1 MIEKIF
7 EELFGEDFNELFNNS
22 VFDESK
28 DDEKDEEKEDTHTYY
43 HKVCDKYEDGKR
55 VSHVEKEVKDGK
67 VLKDVKD
74 TPKIEAKCDA
84 KCIGPKNEHEVKQTE
99 TDKEY
104 EKLSAEYKKLKAQH
118 NVLAKEYNNMC
129 DELYEAQK
137 KLDEISRVFG
147 K

>member
-1 MIEKIF
+1 MIKKIF

-22 VFDESK
+22 VFDEPK
-28 DDEKDEEKEDTHTYY
+28 NDEEDETHTYY

-74 TPKIEAKCDA
+74 TPKLETKC
-84 KCIGPKNEHEVKQTE
+84 ETKQTE
-99 TDKEY
+99 TDKDY
-104 EKLSAEYKKLKAQH
+104 KKLSAEYEELKGRH
-118 NVLAKEYNNMC
+118 DTLAKEYEKMC
-129 DELYEAQK
+129 DELYETRK
-137 KLDEISRVFG
+137 KMDDIKRIFG